1 MERALTLKANYFA
14 EHFGYDIH
22 IILTDGKGKEPYYP
36 LHPSITLH
44 QLSINYDEMYG
55 RSLLKRISG
64 YSKKQRLYKKRL
76 NECLCEI
83 RPDITVSL
91 LRREINFICEMKDGS
106 VKLGEIHFN
115 KSNYREF
122 TDNRLPGFVQRM
134 VKQYWMRQLIRQLR
148 KVRYFVVLSNEDA
161 AEWTELDNV
170 KVIHNPLPFLPDQQS
185 DGTQKQVIAVGRY
198 MPQKGFDRLVSAWR
212 IVSRKHPD
220 WTLSI
225 YGDGMREQLQRQ
237 VDEEGVASSC
247 LLKHTVQ
254 NIVDKYCESSVFV
267 LSSRYEGFGMVIIE
281 AMACGVPPV
290 SFTCPC
296 GPRDIIADGRNGLL
310 VENGDIGGLAEKIC
324 YLIEHEDCAGR
335 WDGRHGWMWNV
346 SGSSIS
352 RSNGKSC
359 SRRLWKNKQIGGT
372 INKSG
377 SELWEFGIRNICRC
391 TRDRLRKLPKQWW
404 RKCGRRSPGF
414 RARIRWLPSR

>member
-1 MERALTLKANYFA
+1 MNKQLRIAYCIPSLYYPSGMERALTLKANYFA

-91 LRREINFICEMKDGS
+91 LRREINFICDMKDGS

-170 KVIHNPLPFLPDQQS
+170 KVIHNPLPFLLDQQS

-296 GPRDIIADGRNGLL
+296 GPRDIIADGRDGLL
-310 VENGDIGGLAEKIC
+310 VENGDIEGLAEKIC
-324 YLIEHEDCAGR
+324 YLIEHEDLRRKMGR
-335 WDGRHGWMWNV
+335 QARVDVERFRIEH
-346 SGSSIS
+346 IAEQ
-352 RSNGKSC
+352 
-359 SRRLWKNKQIGGT
+359 WK
-372 INKSG
+372 
-377 SELWEFGIRNICRC
+377 ELFEEA
-391 TRDRLRKLPKQWW
+391 LEK
-404 RKCGRRSPGF
+404 
-414 RARIRWLPSR
+414 